1 LILFIAA
8 LIFAGNIKNRKVI
21 TSSAVV
27 FWYLG
32 SNKQMA
38 KAISVIPV
46 AYIIR
51 VLAGKTSGIIRDMP
65 LVNTKCPIAVNRS
78 MNEKA
83 ILPEI

>member
-8 LIFAGNIKNRKVI
+8 LIFAGNINNRKAI
-21 TSSAVV
+21 TKRAVA

-32 SNKQMA
+32 NNKQMA
-38 KAISVIPV
+38 KAISIIPV
-46 AYIIR
+46 AYIMK
-51 VLAGKTSGIIRDMP
+51 VLAGKTSGIISDIP